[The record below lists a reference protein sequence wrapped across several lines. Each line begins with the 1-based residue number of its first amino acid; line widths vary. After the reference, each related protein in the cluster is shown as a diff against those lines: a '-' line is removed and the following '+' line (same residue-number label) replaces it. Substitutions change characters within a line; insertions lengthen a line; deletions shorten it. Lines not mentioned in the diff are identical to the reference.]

1 MIKMLFED
9 EVEAE
14 LLDFITQ
21 FEEKVLTNI
30 NTDDTI

>member
-1 MIKMLFED
+1 MLFED

-30 NTDDTI
+30 DTDDTI

>member
-1 MIKMLFED
+1 MLFED

-21 FEEKVLTNI
+21 FEEKVLTNM